1 MGAILAKEN
10 PMILEK
16 TYNASC
22 VLCFSGGQ
30 DSTTLALWAKKAFSA
45 THLLAFDYAQKHAIE
60 LEQAQKIAGLLNLPL
75 KILDVRFL
83 QEITLSALFAN
94 HPQKSHAPHPQNPDL
109 PASFVPDR
117 NALFFTLAHAYAFN
131 LGADFVLVGVS
142 QQDYS
147 GYFDCRAA
155 FLESLQTSLNL
166 GAFGVPEGITFL
178 APFMQMSKAQ
188 EFGLARDLGG
198 LDFVLEYT
206 HTCYE
211 GVRGVRHAYGYGCGV
226 CPACQL
232 RQAAYQ
238 EFLEHYKQ
246 N

>member
-1 MGAILAKEN
+1 
-10 PMILEK
+10 
-16 TYNASC
+16 
-22 VLCFSGGQ
+22 
-30 DSTTLALWAKKAFSA
+30 
-45 THLLAFDYAQKHAIE
+45 
-60 LEQAQKIAGLLNLPL
+60 
-75 KILDVRFL
+75 
-83 QEITLSALFAN
+83 
-94 HPQKSHAPHPQNPDL
+94 KSHAPHPQNPDL

-188 EFGLARDLGG
+188 EFGLAQDLGG

>member
-1 MGAILAKEN
+1 
-10 PMILEK
+10 MILEK

-30 DSTTLALWAKKAFSA
+30 DSTTLALWAKQAFKE
-45 THLLAFDYAQKHAIE
+45 THLLAFNYAQKHAIE
-60 LEQAQKIAGLLNLPL
+60 LKQAQKIAKLLGLPL
-75 KILDVRFL
+75 KVLDLSFL

-94 HPQKSHAPHPQNPDL
+94 NPQKSSTPHPTNPNL

-131 LGADFVLVGVS
+131 LGANFVLVGVS

-147 GYFDCRAA
+147 GYFDCRKE
-155 FLESLQTSLNL
+155 FLDSLQTSLNL
-166 GAFGVPEGITFL
+166 GAFGIQEGISFL
-178 APFMQMSKAQ
+178 APFMDMSKAQ
-188 EFGLARDLGG
+188 EFALAQDLGA
-198 LDFVLEYT
+198 LELILEHT

-211 GVRGVRHAYGYGCGV
+211 GVRGVRHAYGYGCGA
-226 CPACQL
+226 CPSCHL
-232 RQAAYQ
+232 RQSAYE
-238 EFLEHYKQ
+238 EFLKDYKQ